1 MTATTPTSD
10 VNPFTPDEAEDRQD
24 QALVEAARGGDRAAL
39 EALVRRHQR
48 FLFNLALRMVYA
60 PQEAEDATQEIL
72 VKAVTKLAS
81 FEGRSRFRT
90 WLYRIAV
97 HHLLNLRRLP
107 REERLTFRSFA
118 EGLDRAEEGDL
129 PDPRQVPVDVR
140 LLVEEAKVGCT
151 MAMLMCLDRE
161 QRLVYALG
169 EILGATDAV
178 AAEVLDVSRDA
189 FRQKL
194 SRARRELHGFM
205 NEKCG
210 LVNPARPCR
219 CEKKTRA
226 YMKAGYVDPA
236 HLVWARE
243 RVERVREVAA
253 RSTPALPGYDGLCA
267 DLHRENP
274 FQAPADLAGRLREV
288 IETPAFR
295 DTFHV

>member
-1 MTATTPTSD
+1 MTTAVRPTD
-10 VNPFTPDEAEDRQD
+10 VNPFTPDDAEDQRD
-24 QALVEAARGGDRAAL
+24 RALVEAARGGDRAAL

-48 FLFNLALRMVYA
+48 FLYNLSLRMVFA

-72 VKAVTKLAS
+72 VKAITKLAS

-90 WLYRIAV
+90 WLYSIAV

-118 EGLDRAEEGDL
+118 EGLDRAEEGEL
-129 PDPRQVPVDVR
+129 PDAREVPVDVR

-169 EILGATDAV
+169 EILGATDVV
-178 AAEVLDVSRDA
+178 AAEVLEISREA
-189 FRQKL
+189 FRQRL

-210 LVNPARPCR
+210 LVNPERPCR

-226 YMKAGYVDPA
+226 YMKAGYVDPER
-236 HLVWARE
+236 LVWARE
-243 RVERVREVAA
+243 RVQRVKEVAA
-253 RSTPALPGYDGLCA
+253 RSTPALPGFDGLCA
-267 DLHRENP
+267 DLHREGP
-274 FQAPADLAGRLREV
+274 FQEPADLADRIRQV
-288 IETPAFR
+288 IDAPAFR
-295 DTFHV
+295 DTFCL